1 MSKNKTLLKFLC
13 FCCIVEVFVAS
24 SLPRFLSYCN
34 CWVFSYIII
43 TIVSLKLYHLLFLA
57 SCWGF
62 CYIAELSIV
71 VFCCKML
78 ALLWWSWQ
86 WSLCQGFLFS
96 FITFFFL
103 VLRQFSSYITKFF
116 ATSFYSIHLV
126 FVIVVILVVV
136 D

>member
-1 MSKNKTLLKFLC
+1 MFLLHC
-13 FCCIVEVFVAS
+13 WGFCGIIIATVS
-24 SLPRFLSYCN
+24 IILQL
-34 CWVFSYIII
+34 WVFCYIII
-43 TIVSLKLYHLLFLA
+43 TIVSLKLYHLFFLA

-96 FITFFFL
+96 FITLFFL
-103 VLRQFSSYITKFF
+103 VLRQFSSFITKFF
-116 ATSFYSIHLV
+116 ATSFYSITSCVCYKFLYYN
-126 FVIVVILVVV
+126 ILCLL
-136 D
+136 